1 MKEYMKKNIH
11 NFCINTYYYVILHKD
26 VQMIIQIEHNAPE
39 PIYEQLIAEIQRMIG
54 TGQLA
59 ENDSL
64 PSIRQLAS
72 QLDVAI
78 NTVARAYQEL
88 ERKGL
93 VIGNG
98 RKGTFVKRQITDPSQ
113 ARELKDII
121 IAMIRQGH
129 DRKDI
134 ERVFNSHLDQIFN

>member
-1 MKEYMKKNIH
+1 
-11 NFCINTYYYVILHKD
+11 
-26 VQMIIQIEHNAPE
+26 MIIQIEHNAPV
-39 PIYEQLIAEIQRMIG
+39 PIYEQLIAEIQGMIES
-54 TGQLA
+54 GQLS

-93 VIGNG
+93 IVGNG
-98 RKGTFVKRQITDPSQ
+98 RKGTFVKRQITKP
-113 ARELKDII
+113 ALTRELKDII
-121 IAMIRQGH
+121 IAMIQQGH

>member
-1 MKEYMKKNIH
+1 
-11 NFCINTYYYVILHKD
+11 
-26 VQMIIQIEHNAPE
+26 MIIQIEHNSPE
-39 PIYEQLIAEIQRMIG
+39 PIYEQLIVEIQKMIDS
-54 TGQLA
+54 GQLA

-72 QLDVAI
+72 QLDVAN

-93 VIGNG
+93 IIGNG
-98 RKGTFVKRQITDPSQ
+98 RKGTFVKRLPTKPSHT
-113 ARELKDII
+113 RELKDII
-121 IAMIRQGH
+121 IAMLKQGH

-134 ERVFNSHLDQIFN
+134 EQIFNSHLDQIFN

>member
-1 MKEYMKKNIH
+1 
-11 NFCINTYYYVILHKD
+11 
-26 VQMIIQIEHNAPE
+26 MIIQIEHNAPE
-39 PIYEQLIAEIQRMIG
+39 PIYEQLFTEIQKMIES
-54 TGQLA
+54 GQLS
-59 ENDSL
+59 ENDPL

-93 VIGNG
+93 IIGNG
-98 RKGTFVKRQITDPSQ
+98 RKGTFVKRQNTKPSL
-113 ARELKDII
+113 ARELKEII

-129 DRKDI
+129 DRKEI
-134 ERVFNSHLDQIFN
+134 ERIIHSHLDQIFN

>member
-1 MKEYMKKNIH
+1 
-11 NFCINTYYYVILHKD
+11 
-26 VQMIIQIEHNAPE
+26 MIIQIEHNAPE
-39 PIYEQLIAEIQRMIG
+39 PIYEQLVAEFQKMIES
-54 TGQLA
+54 GQLA

-93 VIGNG
+93 IIGSG
-98 RKGTFVKRQITDPSQ
+98 RKGTFVKRQIDRPSHN
-113 ARELKDII
+113 RELKDLII
-121 IAMIRQGH
+121 SLIRQGH
-129 DRKDI
+129 DRKEI
-134 ERVFNSHLDQIFN
+134 EQLFNKYLDQIFN

>member
-1 MKEYMKKNIH
+1 
-11 NFCINTYYYVILHKD
+11 
-26 VQMIIQIEHNAPE
+26 MIIQIEHNAPE
-39 PIYEQLIAEIQRMIG
+39 PIYEQLISEIQKMIES
-54 TGQLA
+54 GQLV

-64 PSIRQLAS
+64 PAIRQLAS
-72 QLDVAI
+72 QLDVAN

-93 VIGNG
+93 IISNG
-98 RKGTFVKRQITDPSQ
+98 RKGTFVKGQISKPSFT
-113 ARELKDII
+113 RELKDII

>member
-1 MKEYMKKNIH
+1 
-11 NFCINTYYYVILHKD
+11 
-26 VQMIIQIEHNAPE
+26 MIIQIEHNAPE
-39 PIYEQLIAEIQRMIG
+39 PIYEQLIAEIQRMIE
-54 TGQLA
+54 TGQLS

-98 RKGTFVKRQITDPSQ
+98 RKGTFVKRQITNPSQ
-113 ARELKDII
+113 TRELKDII

>member
-1 MKEYMKKNIH
+1 M
-11 NFCINTYYYVILHKD
+11 L
-26 VQMIIQIEHNAPE
+26 IQIEHNSPD
-39 PIYEQLIAEIQRMIG
+39 PIYEQLIVEIQQMIES
-54 TGQLA
+54 GQLE

-93 VIGNG
+93 IVGNG
-98 RKGTFVKRQITDPSQ
+98 RKGTFVKRQINKSSQ

-121 IAMIRQGH
+121 ISLIQQGH
-129 DRKDI
+129 DRKEI
-134 ERVFNSHLDQIFN
+134 EQIINSHLDQIFN

>member
-1 MKEYMKKNIH
+1 
-11 NFCINTYYYVILHKD
+11 
-26 VQMIIQIEHNAPE
+26 MIIQIEHNAPV
-39 PIYEQLIAEIQRMIG
+39 PIYEQLISEIQRMIES
-54 TGQLA
+54 GQLA

-93 VIGNG
+93 IIGNG
-98 RKGTFVKRQITDPSQ
+98 RKGTFVKRQITKPSQ
-113 ARELKDII
+113 TRELKDII

-134 ERVFNSHLDQIFN
+134 ERIFNSHLDQIFN

>member
-1 MKEYMKKNIH
+1 
-11 NFCINTYYYVILHKD
+11 
-26 VQMIIQIEHNAPE
+26 MIIQIEHHAPE
-39 PIYEQLIAEIQRMIG
+39 PIYEQLISEIQRMIES
-54 TGQLA
+54 GQLV

-93 VIGNG
+93 IVGNG
-98 RKGTFVKRQITDPSQ
+98 RKGTFVKGQITKPSL

-121 IAMIRQGH
+121 ISMIRQGH

>member
-1 MKEYMKKNIH
+1 
-11 NFCINTYYYVILHKD
+11 
-26 VQMIIQIEHNAPE
+26 MIIQIEHNAPE
-39 PIYEQLIAEIQRMIG
+39 PIYEQLIAEIQRMIE

-98 RKGTFVKRQITDPSQ
+98 RKGTFVKRQITSPSQ
-113 ARELKDII
+113 TRELKDII

>member
-1 MKEYMKKNIH
+1 
-11 NFCINTYYYVILHKD
+11 
-26 VQMIIQIEHNAPE
+26 MIIQIVHNAPE
-39 PIYEQLIAEIQRMIG
+39 PIYEQLISEIQEMIE

-93 VIGNG
+93 IIGNG
-98 RKGTFVKRQITDPSQ
+98 RKGTFVKQQITKPSLT
-113 ARELKDII
+113 RELKDII
-121 IAMIRQGH
+121 IAMIQQGH
-129 DRKDI
+129 DRKEI
-134 ERVFNSHLDQIFN
+134 EQLFNSHLDQIFN

>member
-1 MKEYMKKNIH
+1 
-11 NFCINTYYYVILHKD
+11 
-26 VQMIIQIEHNAPE
+26 MIIQIEHNAPE
-39 PIYEQLIAEIQRMIG
+39 PIYEQLIREIQKMIE
-54 TGQLA
+54 TGKLA

-72 QLDVAI
+72 QLDVAN

-93 VIGNG
+93 IIGNG
-98 RKGTFVKRQITDPSQ
+98 RKGTFVKRQLTLPSSS
-113 ARELKDII
+113 RELKDII

-129 DRKDI
+129 DRKEI

>member
-1 MKEYMKKNIH
+1 
-11 NFCINTYYYVILHKD
+11 
-26 VQMIIQIEHNAPE
+26 MIIQIEHNAPV
-39 PIYEQLIAEIQRMIG
+39 PIYEQLVVEIQRMIE
-54 TGQLA
+54 TGLLK
-59 ENDSL
+59 ENDIL

-93 VIGNG
+93 IISNG
-98 RKGTFVKRQITDPSQ
+98 RKGTFVKPQPAQSSQ
-113 ARELKDII
+113 TRELKDII
-121 IAMIRQGH
+121 IAMIKNGH

-134 ERVFNSHLDQIFN
+134 EQVFNSHLDQIFN